1 MGIPFEKN
9 PAAHHDNPAGM
20 DGMAF
25 VEFAAVDPQ
34 PLARLFEKLGFKRV
48 SEMAGRDI
56 TFWRQGGVDIILNAD
71 SQTHGGTFAAL
82 HGPCISAIAFH
93 VSNAKAAFERA
104 IQMVRRSMVMRR
116 ARASSMPPH

>member
-1 MGIPFEKN
+1 
-9 PAAHHDNPAGM
+9 M

-104 IQMVRRSMVMRR
+104 IQMGAVIVTPGGGSVSLLRSVVN
-116 ARASSMPPH
+116 AIASDKQRNRWTISVC